1 MGIIKLENFIVS
13 NKIKLTS
20 KKVMRYMAP
29 QHGIDTTIQVDIS
42 NHVLLLIDIC
52 VWRRV

>member
-29 QHGIDTTIQVDIS
+29 QHGIDTTTLQVAI
-42 NHVLLLIDIC
+42 NT
-52 VWRRV
+52 R